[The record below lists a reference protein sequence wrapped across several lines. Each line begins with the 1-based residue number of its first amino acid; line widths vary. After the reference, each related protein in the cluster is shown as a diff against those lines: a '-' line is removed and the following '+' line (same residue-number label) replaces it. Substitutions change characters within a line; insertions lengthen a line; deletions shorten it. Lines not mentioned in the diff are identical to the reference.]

1 MGHLLTI
8 LPEQTFTPEARAVQD
23 FTLPVQYLR
32 QVAEQLTAMGA
43 DVSAW
48 LARSR
53 LSEAQLNDAGFQPD
67 FGSFCQLIQ
76 DALDNTGEGAFGLLV
91 GERLVVNTHGILGYA
106 AMQSGSVRQ
115 ALQLVERYLCLRT
128 SLVVVSLRQDDE
140 SAHILFTPSYALGDI
155 QRPVLEAIVLA
166 IKNVFDAI
174 TLGGYALTR
183 VSFPFA
189 RPSYAELAEEMF
201 RCEVAY
207 DAEWAG
213 FTLPLAL
220 LDLPLKMADPASFRE
235 AELICQRELDKLQ
248 QAVSMSARVR
258 RVMLE
263 KQNGFPSLNVTA
275 RLFHLTPRT
284 LHRRLLEEGTSFKT
298 ILEEV
303 RHTLAVAHLQAGH
316 LSIEEIAYTLG
327 YTDIANFR
335 RAFKRWEG
343 MPPAQF
349 RERHGRG

>member
-1 MGHLLTI
+1 M
-8 LPEQTFTPEARAVQD
+8 QD

-43 DVSAW
+43 DVSVW

-53 LSEAQLNDAGFQPD
+53 LSEAQLNEAAFQPD
-67 FGSFCQLIQ
+67 FASFCQLIQ
-76 DALDNTGEGAFGLLV
+76 DALGSTGEEAFGLLV

-115 ALQLVERYLCLRT
+115 ALQLVERYLGLRT
-128 SLVVVSLRQDDE
+128 SLVSVSLRQDE
-140 SAHILFTPSYALGDI
+140 TSAHILFTPSYALGDI

-174 TLGGYALTR
+174 TLGSYALTR

-189 RPSYAELAEEMF
+189 RPVYAELAEEMF

-207 DAEWAG
+207 EAEWAG

-220 LDLPLKMADPASFRE
+220 LDLPLKMADPASFLE
-235 AELICQRELDKLQ
+235 AELICQRELNKLQ

-349 RERHGRG
+349 RQHQSGG